1 MLKLKVK
8 NKFAQF
14 PILALYCT
22 KLIWMSAD
30 GEVAGRRSRRRRKR
44 SKRSQCDGANNG
56 NGFSLDTVVA
66 HRWLLGPP
74 AAMIPAM
81 ISDSKKLYRPTFNSS
96 PSPPLPF
103 PRAEQSLSLLALKT
117 LPTFLRSALR
127 WQLNKFWVSSS
138 SNDRELAESE
148 GGRRAGA
155 LSRNFSS
162 ELVAWFS

>member
-30 GEVAGRRSRRRRKR
+30 GEVAGRRSSRRKR

-66 HRWLLGPP
+66 HGWLLGPP

-81 ISDSKKLYRPTFNSS
+81 ISDSKKLYRPSFNSS

-138 SNDRELAESE
+138 SNDRERGRKERRGESGE
-148 GGRRAGA
+148 QKEHCQEI
-155 LSRNFSS
+155 SPVS
-162 ELVAWFS
+162 